1 MGFFDAFNLFS
12 PVSQTPITVAP
23 ALVQVTGDRQQQ
35 LERNI
40 EEILA
45 DSTFYLVNEYRESI
59 GLHAV
64 VRESRIDHLC
74 KQHGLYMQASGC
86 ISHDNFQTFR
96 GHAVREL
103 GFTNSLPTENVGGGE
118 CYWEHLSENKA
129 FFVANKWLEGW
140 LASTQGHAENIRMQ
154 SHVVSGMGCI
164 IRPIRGGVFDFECFV
179 TQIFGS

>member
-12 PVSQTPITVAP
+12 PVLQTPTTTAP
-23 ALVQVTGDRQQQ
+23 ALAQVTSDRQQ
-35 LERNI
+35 LDRNI

-59 GLHAV
+59 GLRAV
-64 VRESRIDHLC
+64 VREPRIDHLC

-103 GFTNSLPTENVGGGE
+103 GFTNSLPTENVAGGE
-118 CYWEHLSENKA
+118 CYWEQLSENKA
-129 FFVANKWLEGW
+129 FFVANKLLEGW

-164 IRPIRGGVFDFECFV
+164 IRPTRGGALDFECFV